1 MSGKRKEM
9 IGKVVSAKMQKT
21 IVVLVEQTYTHPLYK
36 KTVTRRKKYKAHDEL
51 QEARE
56 GDIVLIRETR
66 PLSKEKRWRL
76 VKILKKAE
84 LIPTL
89 SGENVEENITND
101 SIREGDLNDNAS
113 N

>member
-1 MSGKRKEM
+1 MSGKKKEM

-21 IVVLVEQTYTHPLYK
+21 IVVLVEQTYVHPLYK
-36 KTVTRRKKYKAHDEL
+36 KTVTRRKKYKAHDEK

-76 VKILKKAE
+76 VKIIKKAE
-84 LIPTL
+84 LVPTL
-89 SGENVEENITND
+89 SEEESLNESKFEVEV
-101 SIREGDLNDNAS
+101 GDVNDNAS

>member
-1 MSGKRKEM
+1 MRSNRKEM

-36 KTVTRRKKYKAHDEL
+36 KTVTRRKKYKAHDEH

-76 VKILKKAE
+76 VRIIKRGEIA
-84 LIPTL
+84 PTI
-89 SGENVEENITND
+89 SEEENLENNETTVGV
-101 SIREGDLNDNAS
+101 GDINDNAS